1 MNPEFQKMPEFKFCS
16 VFTFSLVLLTPFKKA
31 AASELLGSVSDVQQT
46 GDVNNKIYKKK
57 QALLLVDL
65 SSE

>member
-1 MNPEFQKMPEFKFCS
+1 MNLENPNPEAPGRIPKSQEYWPRL
-16 VFTFSLVLLTPFKKA
+16 FTII
-31 AASELLGSVSDVQQT
+31 ELGSDRYRMLRRH